1 MNMHKSGFDE
11 HEVIEV
17 SQSEKPLS
25 KINNFITAA
34 NDFCNQAN
42 VGIEHITQ
50 VYQQSMQLKRDVA
63 AINAWTDVELAKIAA
78 KYKSC
83 ETFLNKTFGEREKTL
98 NKLYDQL
105 DKAIE
110 SNDRELIIM
119 AMKGM
124 SDIVTSSP
132 LSDFEKF
139 VDLYNNASK
148 PLLDF

>member
-1 MNMHKSGFDE
+1 MSSEYYDE
-11 HEVIEV
+11 YELVENTNNNGNYLT
-17 SQSEKPLS
+17 KA
-25 KINNFITAA
+25 NNFITSV
-34 NDFCNQAN
+34 NEFSDHLSQ
-42 VGIEHITQ
+42 I
-50 VYQQSMQLKRDVA
+50 YQQSMQLKRDVA

-98 NKLYDQL
+98 NKLYDAL
-105 DKAIE
+105 DVAIE
-110 SNDRELIIM
+110 SNNREAIIL

-124 SDIVTSSP
+124 SEIVTSSP

-139 VDLYNNASK
+139 VEVYNDTSQ

>member
-1 MNMHKSGFDE
+1 MSSEYYDE
-11 HEVIEV
+11 YELVENTNNNGNYLT
-17 SQSEKPLS
+17 KA
-25 KINNFITAA
+25 NNFITSV
-34 NDFCNQAN
+34 NEFSNQLN
-42 VGIEHITQ
+42 IGVDHLSQI
-50 VYQQSMQLKRDVA
+50 YQQSMQLKRDVA

-98 NKLYDQL
+98 NKLYDAL
-105 DKAIE
+105 DVAIE
-110 SNDRELIIM
+110 SNNREAIIL

-124 SDIVTSSP
+124 SEIVTSSP

-139 VDLYNNASK
+139 VEVYNDTSK

>member
-1 MNMHKSGFDE
+1 MSSEYYDE
-11 HEVIEV
+11 YELVENTNNNGNYLT
-17 SQSEKPLS
+17 KA
-25 KINNFITAA
+25 NNFITSV
-34 NDFCNQAN
+34 NEFSNQLN
-42 VGIEHITQ
+42 IGVDHLSQI
-50 VYQQSMQLKRDVA
+50 YQQSMQLKRDVA

-98 NKLYDQL
+98 NKLYDAL
-105 DKAIE
+105 DVAIE
-110 SNDRELIIM
+110 SNNREAIIL

-124 SDIVTSSP
+124 SEIVTSSP

-139 VDLYNNASK
+139 VEVYNDTSR